1 MMKSVPAELP
11 GVDVHAVLSLL
22 GEADGERDDVVVL
35 RDAVRHVLRELL
47 LLHPVLVQR
56 RHEVRQRPR
65 GYIGANLMH
74 VKGLLATH

>member
-22 GEADGERDDVVVL
+22 GEADGEGDDVVVL

-56 RHEVRQRPR
+56 RHEVRQRP
-65 GYIGANLMH
+65 
-74 VKGLLATH
+74 